1 MLSIVGTVN
10 DRRAL
15 ARKAKN
21 EAPGKK
27 SAEIAEQIRF
37 CQQQLVNFKTPSQ
50 IREMLSERWGLQ
62 ERTANSRIQAAR
74 ELIKTDANMAD
85 RQEIVATMMEQCLKI
100 ATEASETRQ
109 LSNAIGAMRLYG
121 ELIGVSG
128 NNRA

>member
-1 MLSIVGTVN
+1 M
-10 DRRAL
+10 
-15 ARKAKN
+15 
-21 EAPGKK
+21 
-27 SAEIAEQIRF
+27 AEQIAF
-37 CQQQLVNFKTPSQ
+37 SQELLVNFKTPSQ
-50 IREMLSERWGLQ
+50 IRRALSERWGLP
-62 ERTANSRIQAAR
+62 ERTADRRIQAAR
-74 ELIKTDANMAD
+74 EQIKRDANMAD

>member
-1 MLSIVGTVN
+1 MLIVGAVN
-10 DRRAL
+10 HRRAL

-27 SAEIAEQIRF
+27 SAEIAEQITYV
-37 CQQQLVNFKTPSQ
+37 QEQLVNFKTPLQ
-50 IREMLSERWGLQ
+50 IRKDLAERYGLSD
-62 ERTANSRIQAAR
+62 RTTDYRIQAAR
-74 ELIKTDANMAD
+74 EQIKRDANGAD
-85 RQEIVATMMEQCLKI
+85 RQQIVATMMAQCLKI

-128 NNRA
+128 NGRS

>member
-1 MLSIVGTVN
+1 M
-10 DRRAL
+10 

-21 EAPGKK
+21 EAPGRK
-27 SAEIAEQIRF
+27 AIEVAEQIRF
-37 CQQQLVNFKTPSQ
+37 CQQQLVSFKTPAQ
-50 IREMLSERWGLQ
+50 IRELLAERWGLA
-62 ERTANSRIQAAR
+62 ERTANARIQAAR
-74 ELIKTDANMAD
+74 ESIKRDANMAD

-128 NNRA
+128 NNRG

>member
-1 MLSIVGTVN
+1 M
-10 DRRAL
+10 

-27 SAEIAEQIRF
+27 SAEIAEQIQF
-37 CQQQLVNFKTPSQ
+37 CVRELTNFKTLFQ
-50 IREMLSERWGLQ
+50 IRQALSEQYGLP
-62 ERTANSRIQAAR
+62 ERTADRRIQAAR
-74 ELIKTDANMAD
+74 EQIKRDANMAD
-85 RQEIVATMMEQCLKI
+85 RQEIVATMMAQCLKI

-128 NNRA
+128 NGRN

>member
-1 MLSIVGTVN
+1 M
-10 DRRAL
+10 

-27 SAEIAEQIRF
+27 SAEIAEQITYV
-37 CQQQLVNFKTPSQ
+37 QEQLVNFKTPLQ
-50 IREMLSERWGLQ
+50 IRKDLAERYGLSD
-62 ERTANSRIQAAR
+62 RTSDYRIQAAR
-74 ELIKTDANMAD
+74 EQIKRDANGAD
-85 RQEIVATMMEQCLKI
+85 RQQIVATMMAQCLKI

-128 NNRA
+128 NGRN

>member
-1 MLSIVGTVN
+1 M
-10 DRRAL
+10 

-21 EAPGKK
+21 EAPGK
-27 SAEIAEQIRF
+27 ATLQIADEVQF
-37 CQQQLVNFKTPSQ
+37 CVQQLVNFKTPFE
-50 IREMLSERWGLQ
+50 IRQLLSERWGLS
-62 ERTANSRIQAAR
+62 ERTGDRRIQAAR
-74 ELIKTDANMAD
+74 ELIKRDANMAD
-85 RQEIVATMMEQCLKI
+85 RQEIVATMMAQCLKI